1 MPAPKI
7 SIIIP
12 LYNAKKCIGTCLDSV
27 IRQTFQDFEII
38 LIDDASTDG
47 GLQFVGQ
54 NYSSEPRLKILQHS
68 KNLGESESRN
78 DGLAVA
84 KGKYIYFMDDN
95 DALLPRAMEVFYS
108 VAEQSRADVVHMTRW
123 IDALEENFTLS
134 SKTRVKR
141 RSEKDPSQKMLTQN
155 LHDRLMSEFVESGSY
170 ATPWLNFFRHDFLY
184 RNAIYFPKVTRQSDV
199 LHLFAALCLAKNF
212 SKIDAGFYIRRINDR
227 NTALNA
233 SAEVHLR
240 ESINSLPNMLAFM
253 EEIFSKDIV
262 SPISKRDQIQLEVNI
277 MQMTLESFVM
287 QSYRKD
293 LELDAIDSILKEEFQ
308 KISLVDPLFVRML
321 FHAFSF
327 SFLARSLLA
336 QRLQSVERK

>member
-12 LYNAKKCIGTCLDSV
+12 LYNAKKYIGTCLDSV

-141 RSEKDPSQKMLTQN
+141 RNEKDPSQKMLTQN
-155 LHDRLMSEFVESGSY
+155 LHDRLMVEFVESGSY
-170 ATPWLNFFRHDFLY
+170 ATPWLNFFRHD
-184 RNAIYFPKVTRQSDV
+184 
-199 LHLFAALCLAKNF
+199 
-212 SKIDAGFYIRRINDR
+212 
-227 NTALNA
+227 
-233 SAEVHLR
+233 
-240 ESINSLPNMLAFM
+240 
-253 EEIFSKDIV
+253 
-262 SPISKRDQIQLEVNI
+262 ISKCDLFSERNSSIGRASSIRGVVSCEK
-277 MQMTLESFVM
+277 FC
-287 QSYRKD
+287 KD
-293 LELDAIDSILKEEFQ
+293 
-308 KISLVDPLFVRML
+308 
-321 FHAFSF
+321 
-327 SFLARSLLA
+327 
-336 QRLQSVERK
+336 